1 MTARASWS
9 PSDEDEEEDD
19 LEDEDVMLLDVTS
32 EVFLWIGSRANENEK
47 REARALAERYVAAMA
62 ATDGRDV
69 DTPVVTVAAGAE
81 PAMFT
86 CHFIG
91 WDAEA
96 RGRTFADPYEEKLK
110 NAVASNP
117 STFVAPALKKT
128 PAKKRESSN
137 TASNGA
143 LVSPE
148 LDPARL
154 RKTRDVVAKD
164 ATKGPATP
172 SPASGVVAVTVPP
185 GSKVISYDE
194 LKAMDGTVG
203 IDMER
208 KESYLSRE
216 EFVVV
221 FGVDAETFEKLP
233 AWKRKES
240 KKRVGLF

>member
-1 MTARASWS
+1 M
-9 PSDEDEEEDD
+9 
-19 LEDEDVMLLDVTS
+19 
-32 EVFLWIGSRANENEK
+32 
-47 REARALAERYVAAMA
+47 
-62 ATDGRDV
+62 
-69 DTPVVTVAAGAE
+69 
-81 PAMFT
+81 
-86 CHFIG
+86 
-91 WDAEA
+91 
-96 RGRTFADPYEEKLK
+96 
-110 NAVASNP
+110 
-117 STFVAPALKKT
+117 
-128 PAKKRESSN
+128 
-137 TASNGA
+137 
-143 LVSPE
+143 
-148 LDPARL
+148 
-154 RKTRDVVAKD
+154 AKD

-233 AWKRKES
+233 GAWKRKES